1 MKDSDLKITTTCG
14 SGPGGQHR
22 NRVQSCVTV
31 EHLPTGLKE
40 KMWRYSESASQFEH
54 CKGKIIK
61 TISRIL
67 QKSKEPKYLLK
78 DVMKFLIMQNV

>member
-1 MKDSDLKITTTCG
+1 
-14 SGPGGQHR
+14 
-22 NRVQSCVTV
+22 
-31 EHLPTGLKE
+31 LKE